1 MWGAGW
7 GEPVLREDRK
17 GSRETLFLPVPGWV
31 ISLFFFWHLYPTNAL
46 PKPQVFSPVCCP
58 DDVRSRAPQRC
69 HRVAGASLGHPL
81 GLLGLA
87 QSPGPSLVAAGMG
100 VQACLLVPRRGG
112 GVVCLGG
119 STSLHTAGDGYQ
131 PDSSSQW
138 LTEITSLFLFK
149 NTFTAKK
156 DLWSWFWD
164 MSPPSS
170 NVFWFNQ
177 HLPLKCWFLSCE
189 QPGLSSVTL

>member
-31 ISLFFFWHLYPTNAL
+31 ISLFFLWHLYPTNAL
-46 PKPQVFSPVCCP
+46 PKPQVCSPVCCP

-87 QSPGPSLVAAGMG
+87 QPPGPSLVAAGMG
-100 VQACLLVPRRGG
+100 VQACLLVPSGG
-112 GVVCLGG
+112 GGL
-119 STSLHTAGDGYQ
+119 SRWLYQ
-131 PDSSSQW
+131 PAHSWGW
-138 LTEITSLFLFK
+138 LL
-149 NTFTAKK
+149 A
-156 DLWSWFWD
+156 
-164 MSPPSS
+164 
-170 NVFWFNQ
+170 
-177 HLPLKCWFLSCE
+177 WFLI
-189 QPGLSSVTL
+189 SVTNWYYFPFSL